1 MPKALPMRTEFSTE
15 LAELRAPIR
24 RFVTEQLEPVAQRI
38 DREGEIPEAAWTL
51 LRGQGW
57 LGMLLAE
64 ADGGGGADLPTYC
77 LVMEEV
83 ARAHRCFTLLLDATS
98 GLTPIAIA
106 RHGSPAQK
114 ARWLRGLAQG
124 TLRAAFGLTEPGAG
138 SDAAAITTRATRAE
152 GGWRIDGRKH
162 WISGGHAA
170 DVVMVMAVT
179 DPARRARGGIGAF
192 LVPRDTPGFA
202 VTRIDTTIGS
212 EAIKLGELTFTD
224 CFVPDEALLGDAGQG
239 FAIAMGSLTNGRL
252 GVSAACVGAA
262 DRLLEMSVE
271 HAKQRVT
278 FGQKLADRQAIQW
291 MLADSKAEL
300 EVSRAFLYETL
311 RKAAAGEDL
320 GTMASICKLQ
330 CSEMVGRV
338 ADRAVQIHG
347 GAGLMRGVP
356 VERFYRDIR
365 HYRVGEGTSEVLR
378 MLIARD
384 LLK

>member
-1 MPKALPMRTEFSTE
+1 MRTELSPE
-15 LAELRAPIR
+15 LAELRDPIR
-24 RFVTEQLEPVAQRI
+24 RFVTEQLEPIALRI
-38 DREGEIPEAAWTL
+38 DREGEIPDEAWSL

-83 ARAHRCFTLLLDATS
+83 ARSHRCFTLLLDATS

-106 RHGSPAQK
+106 RHGTAAQK
-114 ARWLRGLAQG
+114 DRWLQGLATG

-138 SDAAAITTRATRAE
+138 SDAAAITTRATKVE
-152 GGWRIDGRKH
+152 GGWMLDGRKH
-162 WISGGHAA
+162 WISGGHTA
-170 DVVMVMAVT
+170 DVIMVMAVT
-179 DPARRARGGIGAF
+179 DPAKRARGGISAF
-192 LVPRDTPGFA
+192 LVPRGTSGFE

-212 EAIKLGELTFTD
+212 DAIKLGELTFTD
-224 CFVPDEALLGDAGQG
+224 CFIPDDALLGEAGQG
-239 FAIAMGSLTNGRL
+239 FGIAMGSLTNGRL

-262 DRLLEMSVE
+262 DRLLEMSID
-271 HAKQRVT
+271 HAKARST
-278 FGQKLADRQAIQW
+278 FGQRLADRQAIQW
-291 MLADSKAEL
+291 MIADSKAEI

-311 RKAAAGEDL
+311 RKAARGEDL
-320 GTMASICKLQ
+320 GTMAAICKLQ

-365 HYRVGEGTSEVLR
+365 HYRVGEGASEVLR
-378 MLIARD
+378 MLVARD

>member
-1 MPKALPMRTEFSTE
+1 MRQVPMMRIELSPE
-15 LAELRAPIR
+15 LAELRGPIR
-24 RFVTEQLEPVAQRI
+24 RFVTEQLEPIAARI
-38 DREGEIPEAAWTL
+38 DAEGEIPDVAWDL
-51 LRGQGW
+51 MRRQGW

-83 ARAHRCFTLLLDATS
+83 ARSHRCFTLLLDATS

-106 RHGSPAQK
+106 RHGTSAQK
-114 ARWLRGLAQG
+114 DRWLKGLATG
-124 TLRAAFGLTEPGAG
+124 RLRAAFGLTEPGAG
-138 SDAAAITTRATRAE
+138 SDAAAITTRATKVD
-152 GGWRIDGRKH
+152 GGWKIEGRKQ

-179 DPARRARGGIGAF
+179 DPAKRARGGIGAF
-192 LVPRDTPGFA
+192 LVPRGTPGFD
-202 VTRIDTTIGS
+202 VTRVDTTIGS

-224 CFVPDEALLGDAGQG
+224 CVVPDDALLGDAGQG
-239 FAIAMGSLTNGRL
+239 FAIAMGSLSNGRL

-262 DRLLEMSVE
+262 DRLLEMSIA
-271 HAKQRVT
+271 HAKDRST
-278 FGQKLADRQAIQW
+278 FGQRLADRQAIQW
-291 MLADSKAEL
+291 MLADSKAEI

-320 GTMASICKLQ
+320 GNLAAICKLQ

-356 VERFYRDIR
+356 VERFYRDVR
-365 HYRVGEGTSEVLR
+365 HYRVGEGASEVLR
-378 MLIARD
+378 MVIARE
-384 LLK
+384 LVK

>member
-1 MPKALPMRTEFSTE
+1 MMRIELSPE
-15 LAELRAPIR
+15 LAELRGPIR
-24 RFVTEQLEPVAQRI
+24 RFVTEQLEPIAARI
-38 DREGEIPEAAWTL
+38 DAEGEIPDAAWDL
-51 LRGQGW
+51 MRGQGW

-83 ARAHRCFTLLLDATS
+83 ARSHRCFTLLLDATS

-106 RHGSPAQK
+106 RHGTAAQK
-114 ARWLRGLAQG
+114 DRWLKGLATG
-124 TLRAAFGLTEPGAG
+124 RLRAAFGLTEPGAG
-138 SDAAAITTRATRAE
+138 SDAAAITTRATKVE
-152 GGWRIDGRKH
+152 GGWKIEGRKQ

-179 DPARRARGGIGAF
+179 DPAKRARGGIGAF
-192 LVPRDTPGFA
+192 LVPRGTKGFD

-224 CFVPDEALLGDAGQG
+224 CVVPDDALLGDPGQG
-239 FAIAMGSLTNGRL
+239 FAIAMGSLSNGRL

-262 DRLLEMSVE
+262 DRLLEMSIA
-271 HAKQRVT
+271 HAKDRST
-278 FGQKLADRQAIQW
+278 FGQRLADRQAIQW
-291 MLADSKAEL
+291 MLADSKAEI

-320 GTMASICKLQ
+320 GNLAAICKLQ

-356 VERFYRDIR
+356 VERFYRDVR
-365 HYRVGEGTSEVLR
+365 HYRVGEGASEVLR
-378 MLIARD
+378 MVIARE
-384 LLK
+384 LVK

>member
-1 MPKALPMRTEFSTE
+1 MRQVPMMRIELSPE
-15 LAELRAPIR
+15 LAELRGPIR
-24 RFVTEQLEPVAQRI
+24 RFVTEQLEPIAARI
-38 DREGEIPEAAWTL
+38 DAEGEIPDAAWDL
-51 LRGQGW
+51 MRSQGW

-83 ARAHRCFTLLLDATS
+83 ARSHRCFTLLLDATS

-106 RHGSPAQK
+106 RHGTAAQK
-114 ARWLRGLAQG
+114 DRWLKGLATG
-124 TLRAAFGLTEPGAG
+124 RLRAAFGLTEPGAG
-138 SDAAAITTRATRAE
+138 SDAAAITTRATKVE
-152 GGWRIDGRKH
+152 GGWKIEGRKQ

-179 DPARRARGGIGAF
+179 DPAKRARGGIGAF
-192 LVPRDTPGFA
+192 LVPRGTKGFD

-224 CFVPDEALLGDAGQG
+224 CVVPDDALLGDPGQG
-239 FAIAMGSLTNGRL
+239 FAIAMGSLSNGRL

-262 DRLLEMSVE
+262 DRLLEMSIA
-271 HAKQRVT
+271 HAKDRST
-278 FGQKLADRQAIQW
+278 FGQRLADRQAIQW
-291 MLADSKAEL
+291 MLADSKAEI

-320 GTMASICKLQ
+320 GNLAAICKLQ

-356 VERFYRDIR
+356 VERFYRDVR
-365 HYRVGEGTSEVLR
+365 HYRVGEGASEVLR
-378 MLIARD
+378 MVIARE
-384 LLK
+384 LVK

>member
-1 MPKALPMRTEFSTE
+1 MRTEYSPE
-15 LAELRAPIR
+15 LAELRGPIR
-24 RFVTEQLEPVAQRI
+24 RFVTEQLEPLAARI
-38 DREGEIPEAAWTL
+38 DAEGRIPEEAWTL

-57 LGMLLAE
+57 LGMLLGE
-64 ADGGGGADLPTYC
+64 EDGGGGADLPTYC

-106 RHGSPAQK
+106 RHGTPAQK
-114 ARWLRGLAQG
+114 ARWLRGLATG
-124 TLRAAFGLTEPGAG
+124 TQRAAFGLTEPGAG
-138 SDAAAITTRATRAE
+138 SDAAAITTRATRAD
-152 GGWRIDGRKH
+152 GGWVIEGRKH
-162 WISGGHAA
+162 WISGGHEA

-179 DPARRARGGIGAF
+179 DAQKRARGGIGAF
-192 LVPRDTPGFA
+192 LVPRGTPGFT

-212 EAIKLGELTFTD
+212 EAIKLGELTFSN
-224 CFVPDEALLGDAGQG
+224 CFVPDDALLGDPGQG

-262 DRLLEMSVE
+262 DRLLEMSVAQ
-271 HAKQRVT
+271 AKARST
-278 FGQKLADRQAIQW
+278 FGKPLSERQAIQW
-291 MLADSKAEL
+291 MLADCKAEI

-311 RKAAAGEDL
+311 RRAAAGEAL

-338 ADRAVQIHG
+338 ADRAVQMHG
-347 GAGLMRGVP
+347 GAGLIRGVP

-384 LLK
+384 LLQ

>member
-1 MPKALPMRTEFSTE
+1 MRIEASPE
-15 LAELRAPIR
+15 LAELRGPIR
-24 RFVTEQLEPVAQRI
+24 RFVMEQLEPIAARI
-38 DREGEIPEAAWTL
+38 DAEGEIPDVAWDL
-51 LRGQGW
+51 MRGQGW

-83 ARAHRCFTLLLDATS
+83 ARSHRCFTLLLDATS

-106 RHGSPAQK
+106 RHGAPAQK
-114 ARWLRGLAQG
+114 DRWLKGLATG
-124 TLRAAFGLTEPGAG
+124 RLRAAFGLTEPGAG
-138 SDAAAITTRATRAE
+138 SDAAAITTRATKVD
-152 GGWRIDGRKH
+152 GGWKIEGRKQ

-179 DPARRARGGIGAF
+179 DPAKRARGGIGAF
-192 LVPRDTPGFA
+192 LVPRGTPGFD

-224 CFVPDEALLGDAGQG
+224 CVVSDDALLGDPGQG
-239 FAIAMGSLTNGRL
+239 FAIAMGSLSNGRL

-262 DRLLEMSVE
+262 DRLLEMSIA
-271 HAKQRVT
+271 HAKDRST
-278 FGQKLADRQAIQW
+278 FGQRLADRQAIQW
-291 MLADSKAEL
+291 MLADSKAEI

-311 RKAAAGEDL
+311 RKAAAGEEL
-320 GTMASICKLQ
+320 GNLAAICKLQ

-356 VERFYRDIR
+356 VERFYRDVR
-365 HYRVGEGTSEVLR
+365 HYRVGEGASEVLR
-378 MLIARD
+378 MVIARE
-384 LLK
+384 LVK

>member
-1 MPKALPMRTEFSTE
+1 MRTELSPE
-15 LAELRAPIR
+15 LAELRGPIR
-24 RFVTEQLEPVAQRI
+24 RFVTEQLEPIAARI
-38 DREGEIPEAAWTL
+38 DAEGEIPDVAWDL
-51 LRGQGW
+51 MRGQGW

-83 ARAHRCFTLLLDATS
+83 ARSHRCFTLLLDATS

-106 RHGSPAQK
+106 RHGTAAQK
-114 ARWLRGLAQG
+114 ERWLRGLATG
-124 TLRAAFGLTEPGAG
+124 RLRAAFGLTEPGAG
-138 SDAAAITTRATRAE
+138 SDAAAITTRATKVD
-152 GGWRIDGRKH
+152 GGWKIEGRKQ

-179 DPARRARGGIGAF
+179 DPAKRARGGIGAF
-192 LVPRDTPGFA
+192 LVPRGTPGFD

-224 CFVPDEALLGDAGQG
+224 CVVPDEALLGDPGQG
-239 FAIAMGSLTNGRL
+239 FAIAMGSLSNGRL

-262 DRLLEMSVE
+262 DRLLEMSIE
-271 HAKQRVT
+271 HARQRST
-278 FGQKLADRQAIQW
+278 FGQRLADRQAIQW
-291 MLADSKAEL
+291 MLADSKAEI

-311 RKAAAGEDL
+311 RKAAAGEEL
-320 GTMASICKLQ
+320 GNFAAICKLQ

-356 VERFYRDIR
+356 VERFYRDVR
-365 HYRVGEGTSEVLR
+365 HYRVGEGASEVLR
-378 MLIARD
+378 MVIARE
-384 LLK
+384 LVK